1 MMFTK
6 YLEED
11 MKKNTKSDSVQINK
25 DDNQVLLKQ
34 DSVNT
39 KNSNIIKLPS
49 QNYIKSLKNYLDLE
63 GKNAFK
69 KYKVFDYR
77 IINQLILK

>member
-39 KNSNIIKLPS
+39 KNSNIT
-49 QNYIKSLKNYLDLE
+49 N
-63 GKNAFK
+63 
-69 KYKVFDYR
+69 
-77 IINQLILK
+77 IINENCLFMDNIIKYFRQ